1 MTNTQVNLRIDDD
14 MIATLDQMA
23 GKALNRQAIAR
34 MFLIAAIEAVQ
45 HNCGRINL
53 PPRFAVVNEPD
64 LIPARLNEPKPITY
78 TRKK

>member
-1 MTNTQVNLRIDDD
+1 MKNTQVNLRIDDD

-45 HNCGRINL
+45 NNGGRINL

-64 LIPARLNEPKPITY
+64 LIPARIKEPKPIKHTPQ
-78 TRKK
+78 K

>member
-45 HNCGRINL
+45 ANGGRINL
-53 PPRFAVVNEPD
+53 PPKFAVADND
-64 LIPARLNEPKPITY
+64 LILKEPKPVSY
-78 TRKK
+78 KRK

>member
-45 HNCGRINL
+45 ANGGRINL
-53 PPRFAVVNEPD
+53 PPKFAVHEESPFTA
-64 LIPARLNEPKPITY
+64 IRFNEPKPI
-78 TRKK
+78 KK